1 MLRDRRARQSPPR
14 RSLVSTPPDSIGRP
28 GMNLPDG
35 LLSLL
40 GQPSPCFLA
49 TSMPDGS
56 PQLTQTWVDTDGE
69 QILINSVA
77 GFQKIR
83 NIERDPR
90 VAVTV
95 SYPQNPAADH
105 HRSSQDQRQR
115 VSAGHTAAVTVA
127 VMRSP
132 PPGVRF
138 SYMGSR
144 SRQSSA
150 LGPSPPGGRSRII
163 AQAAYSSATSAS
175 ASSSACSLACRC
187 A

>member
-1 MLRDRRARQSPPR
+1 
-14 RSLVSTPPDSIGRP
+14 
-28 GMNLPDG
+28 MNLPDG

-69 QILINSVA
+69 HILINSVA

-95 SYPQNPAADH
+95 SDPQNPRRYFAVRGRVLNVTADGAADH
-105 HRSSQDQRQR
+105 IEKLAQR
-115 VSAGHTAAVTVA
+115 
-127 VMRSP
+127 
-132 PPGVRF
+132 
-138 SYMGSR
+138 Y
-144 SRQSSA
+144 
-150 LGPSPPGGRSRII
+150 LGGPYPWYGGRDQTRLLITIEAHKISG
-163 AQAAYSSATSAS
+163 T
-175 ASSSACSLACRC
+175 
-187 A
+187 